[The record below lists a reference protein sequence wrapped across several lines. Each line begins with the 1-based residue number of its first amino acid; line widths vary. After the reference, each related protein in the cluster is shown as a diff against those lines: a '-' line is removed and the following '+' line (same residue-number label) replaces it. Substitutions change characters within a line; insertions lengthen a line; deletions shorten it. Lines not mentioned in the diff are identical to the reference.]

1 MSGSAVG
8 LQVDLPSLTTLVL
21 NLGAAGLGKFAQ
33 AGVDAQTL
41 VCMGEIAGV
50 SPASSEYRKEISL
63 CRQQQRK
70 QSIWLYKLVEIGT
83 ASNFVIDELLKKKAG
98 ECIIALMSTILPVL
112 PGDACDFVFL
122 KLFEDATVNPDK
134 TPGFAQLRALRAAVS
149 PLARGMT
156 FKDKLCQ
163 YQVIINRLRPR
174 EPYGFRQGIPDAE
187 TLVHL
192 ILMFRKLISVGTQF
206 VLKYRGC
213 QGAAWVIAYARHVL
227 SLPVCVMQT
236 AQDSVPISGEYK
248 DAKVL
253 VYTFENESR
262 CELVASA
269 GIEEVIVPR
278 TLTTM
283 KQDQWVV
290 DVKNIDL
297 QGLFMPPA
305 PIAKETASLIVS
317 SLALMFTGQLAH
329 AMGHIKDGFSA
340 NGVFQPYAV
349 HCLPHLYG
357 RALRALG
364 IMGFHIPPTTEFN
377 ESTWKQFFTCGTVLE
392 TADGGCYHLKPNLR
406 WTQVFTHNQ
415 IGGTSEP
422 ESHLDESERGLVFF
436 MAQIAAA
443 AAWLAFSDWG
453 DNLSLMSVLFIERGF
468 KGLSGSAFFFP
479 YRHNRTA
486 FEFSPH
492 KVTIMEITRNLAHI
506 VGFSLLGEVTD
517 STPHKNITA
526 FESLNTIVLRA
537 AASQNSVDLE
547 AAIIHFYPGSIAM
560 LGERRPMIEDEVKED
575 HWKAKPSLNKFGE
588 REWEAELCPQDAF
601 PELETRFES
610 KLSRSSI
617 IATRLIIIG
626 RQIHPIQNPDFMN
639 DKILNMRVTVGC
651 SHPFRTPVRLVV
663 RDIIHS
669 ATTSEMGKRCQAFVT
684 RQGAKSCEIY
694 LQAVDRNP
702 CGQWIAVYHQTLLC
716 PGPEHHLLQR
726 GMCTPCTIKGISSIM
741 QNNHAIKAA
750 WEVIPCQMVEGP
762 KD

>member
-1 MSGSAVG
+1 MA
-8 LQVDLPSLTTLVL
+8 SL
-21 NLGAAGLGKFAQ
+21 LGAAGLKKFAQ

-83 ASNFVIDELLKKKAG
+83 ASNFVIDELLKTKAG

-112 PGDACDFVFL
+112 PEAACDYVFL

-149 PLARGMT
+149 PLVRGMA

-253 VYTFENESR
+253 VYTFETESR
-262 CELVASA
+262 CELVSSA
-269 GIEEVIVPR
+269 GIEEFIVPR
-278 TLTTM
+278 NLINM
-283 KQDQWVV
+283 EHDQWVV
-290 DVKNIDL
+290 DLNNIDL
-297 QGLFMPPA
+297 QRSFMPQA
-305 PIAKETASLIVS
+305 PIAKESASLIVS
-317 SLALMFTGQLAH
+317 SLALMFTGKLAH
-329 AMGHIKDGFSA
+329 CVGPIDDGFSA
-340 NGVFQPYAV
+340 NSVFQPYAV

-364 IMGFHIPPTTEFN
+364 IMGFHIPPTTELEN
-377 ESTWKQFFTCGTVLE
+377 STWMQFFEGSAE
-392 TADGGCYHLKPNLR
+392 TAHTVHFHIKPNLR
-406 WTQVFTHNQ
+406 WTQLFTHNQ
-415 IGGTSEP
+415 IGETSEP
-422 ESHLDESERGLVFF
+422 EPQFDESEQDLVRF
-436 MAQIAAA
+436 MVQIATA

-453 DNLSLMSVLFIERGF
+453 DSLSRMSVLFIERGIQ
-468 KGLSGSAFFFP
+468 GLACSALSVRFP
-479 YRHNRTA
+479 QDRLA
-486 FEFSPH
+486 FEFSPQD
-492 KVTIMEITRNLAHI
+492 VTIMEITRILTYI
-506 VGFSLLGEVTD
+506 VGCSLPKELNE
-517 STPHKNITA
+517 SAHRNITA

-537 AASQNSVDLE
+537 AASQDSVDLE
-547 AAIIHFYPGSIAM
+547 AAIIHFYPGSITM
-560 LGERRPMIEDEVKED
+560 LDERRPMIEDEVEED
-575 HWKAKPSLNKFGE
+575 HWKAKSLLDEVSEKA
-588 REWEAELCPQDAF
+588 WEANLCPRDAF

-610 KLSRSSI
+610 KLSHSSI

-626 RQIHPIQNPDFMN
+626 RQIHPIENPGFKD
-639 DKILNMRVTVGC
+639 DKILKMRVTIGC
-651 SHPFRTPVRLVV
+651 SHPFRTPIRLNF
-663 RDIIHS
+663 RDIILS
-669 ATTSEMGKRCQAFVT
+669 TTASRLHKRCLAFVAWLEA
-684 RQGAKSCEIY
+684 GSCKIY

-702 CGQWIAVYHQTLLC
+702 CSVDCGLPSRSPLAST
-716 PGPEHHLLQR
+716 
-726 GMCTPCTIKGISSIM
+726 
-741 QNNHAIKAA
+741 
-750 WEVIPCQMVEGP
+750 
-762 KD
+762 

>member
-1 MSGSAVG
+1 MSGSPVG
-8 LQVDLPSLTTLVL
+8 LQVDLPGLTSLVL
-21 NLGAAGLGKFAQ
+21 NLGAAGLKKFAQ

-70 QSIWLYKLVEIGT
+70 KSIWLYKLVEIGT
-83 ASNFVIDELLKKKAG
+83 ASNFVIDELLKTKAG

-112 PGDACDFVFL
+112 PEDACDFVFL
-122 KLFEDATVNPDK
+122 KLFEDARVNPDK
-134 TPGFAQLRALRAAVS
+134 TPGFNQLRALRAAVS
-149 PLARGMT
+149 PLARGMA

-163 YQVIINRLRPR
+163 YQIIINRFRPR
-174 EPYGFRQGIPDAE
+174 EPCGFNEGIPDAE

-192 ILMFRKLISVGTQF
+192 VLMFRKLISVGTHF

-213 QGAAWVIAYARHVL
+213 QGAAWVIAYARYVL

-269 GIEEVIVPR
+269 GIEEVILPR
-278 TLTTM
+278 ILTTM
-283 KQDQWVV
+283 KHDQWVV
-290 DVKNIDL
+290 DLKNIDL
-297 QGLFMPPA
+297 QRSFMPQG
-305 PIAKETASLIVS
+305 PIAKESASLIVS
-317 SLALMFTGQLAH
+317 SLALMLTGKLAH
-329 AMGHIKDGFSA
+329 GMGPIDDGFSA
-340 NGVFQPYAV
+340 HGVFQPYAV

-357 RALRALG
+357 RAIRALG
-364 IMGFHIPPTTEFN
+364 IMGFHIPPTTELN
-377 ESTWKQFFTCGTVLE
+377 DSTWKQFFEGSAE
-392 TADGGCYHLKPNLR
+392 TAHTVHFHIKPNLR
-406 WTQVFTHNQ
+406 WTRLFAHNQ

-422 ESHLDESERGLVFF
+422 EPQLDESERGLIRF
-436 MAQIAAA
+436 MVQMATA

-453 DNLSLMSVLFIERGF
+453 DNLRRMSVLFIERGF
-468 KGLSGSAFFFP
+468 QELACSALSERFP
-479 YRHNRTA
+479 QDHLA
-486 FEFSPH
+486 FEFSPQY
-492 KVTIMEITRNLAHI
+492 VTIMQITRILTYI
-506 VGFSLLGEVTD
+506 VGCSLPKELNE
-517 STPHKNITA
+517 SPRRNITA

-537 AASQNSVDLE
+537 AASQDWVDLE
-547 AAIIHFYPGSIAM
+547 AAIIHFYLGNITM

-575 HWKAKPSLNKFGE
+575 YWIDKCSFNTFGE

-610 KLSRSSI
+610 KLSHSSI

-626 RQIHPIQNPDFMN
+626 RQIHPIQNPDFMD
-639 DKILNMRVTVGC
+639 DKILKMRVTIGC

-663 RDIIHS
+663 RKIIRS
-669 ATTSEMGKRCQAFVT
+669 ATTSELVKRCQAFVP
-684 RQGAKSCEIY
+684 RQGDAYCIIY

-702 CGQWIAVYHQTLLC
+702 CGQWIAVYHQPLLYSLDR
-716 PGPEHHLLQR
+716 HLILQR
-726 GMCTPCTIKGISSIM
+726 GMCTSCTIKEIDSIT
-741 QNNHAIKAA
+741 QDKHRVVLRE
-750 WEVIPCQMVEGP
+750 WDVIPCQMVEEEP